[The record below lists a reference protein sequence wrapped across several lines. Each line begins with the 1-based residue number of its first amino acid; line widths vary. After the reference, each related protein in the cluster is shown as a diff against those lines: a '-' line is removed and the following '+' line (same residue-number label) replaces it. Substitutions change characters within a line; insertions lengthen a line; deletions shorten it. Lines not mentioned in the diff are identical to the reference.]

1 METHAMK
8 LTAHSFCTQ
17 VNVGE
22 GLVQLLS
29 QQRVG
34 DFLHTMYL
42 RTLLTLTLT
51 LWSAASWLSYCGY

>member
-1 METHAMK
+1 MK

-34 DFLHTMYL
+34 DFLHTMLL
-42 RTLLTLTLT
+42 RLLNASTLP
-51 LWSAASWLSYCGY
+51 